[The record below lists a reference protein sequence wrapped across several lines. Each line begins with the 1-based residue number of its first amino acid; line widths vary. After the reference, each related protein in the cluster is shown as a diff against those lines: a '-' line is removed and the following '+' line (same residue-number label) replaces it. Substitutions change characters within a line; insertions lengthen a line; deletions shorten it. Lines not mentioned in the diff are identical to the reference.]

1 MQRDDCTE
9 SSFLYEINCGILIY
23 TRNMERKRYEKD
35 NFGYAACSLHDGDR
49 NADDGIC
56 EEVVRDL

>member
-1 MQRDDCTE
+1 MLRKQEKKR
-9 SSFLYEINCGILIY
+9 
-23 TRNMERKRYEKD
+23 RKRYEKD
-35 NFGYAACSLHDGDR
+35 NFWYAACSLHDGDR